1 MYDISC
7 LGSKRSETL
16 FAKARVK
23 QRSMITLFIQATAK
37 IRLVFS
43 TERKLE
49 KDEKI
54 EKAAGRKDVGMARFG
69 LCSVRVKAV
78 LTAQA
83 KESSKGNVL
92 SMAHWI

>member
-49 KDEKI
+49 ERA
-54 EKAAGRKDVGMARFG
+54 EPGGKA
-69 LCSVRVKAV
+69 
-78 LTAQA
+78 Q
-83 KESSKGNVL
+83 VL
-92 SMAHWI
+92 STSSLAFDRLFRHNEYLI

>member
-43 TERKLE
+43 NERKLE
-49 KDEKI
+49 ERV
-54 EKAAGRKDVGMARFG
+54 EPGGKAQVLIHLLLHLTVFFG
-69 LCSVRVKAV
+69 IMNILYKNVSV
-78 LTAQA
+78 LT
-83 KESSKGNVL
+83 EVTSDSL
-92 SMAHWI
+92 